1 MNAFDILITVI
12 TGFFIIRGLF
22 RGFIKEFF
30 SILGVFAGFFVATR
44 YYGAAASLIPGDI
57 LNPAYLSIVGFL
69 ILFIFV
75 YFIISVLGVIIKYL
89 LKITMLGLVDRAFGA
104 IAGTFKGVLITT
116 VLLLALVAFL
126 PAGSPFITRSRLAP
140 HLISTTEK
148 MAFVLP
154 KEMRLQFTAN
164 LKAVKK
170 GLAVHP

>member
-1 MNAFDILITVI
+1 MNAFDILFALI

-30 SILGVFAGFFVATR
+30 SIIGVFAGFFVATR
-44 YYGAAASLIPGDI
+44 YYGAAASLIPGGI

-69 ILFIFV
+69 ILFMLL

-89 LKITMLGLVDRAFGA
+89 LKITILGWVDRVFGA
-104 IAGTFKGVLITT
+104 ISGTFKGVLITT
-116 VLLLALVAFL
+116 VSLLALVAFL
-126 PAGSPFITRSRLAP
+126 PAGPSFITRSRLSP
-140 HLISTTEK
+140 HLISITEK
-148 MAFVLP
+148 MALVLP

>member
-1 MNAFDILITVI
+1 
-12 TGFFIIRGLF
+12 
-22 RGFIKEFF
+22 
-30 SILGVFAGFFVATR
+30 
-44 YYGAAASLIPGDI
+44 
-57 LNPAYLSIVGFL
+57 
-69 ILFIFV
+69 
-75 YFIISVLGVIIKYL
+75 
-89 LKITMLGLVDRAFGA
+89 
-104 IAGTFKGVLITT
+104 
-116 VLLLALVAFL
+116 LLLALVAFL